1 MLSSIILAGNSK
13 IVKDIITKKGGHKK
27 STTGG
32 EGSNTNTHKGENI
45 VNEHSGKH
53 DASNVNR
60 VDSDKVNQKIGDKK
74 NKEFDHESA
83 NKHEQTGFKHFIEVD
98 GALLK
103 KEIKLPDDYNSP
115 KLRKKFDSHKVDFG
129 MEDMPYNKKNADIF
143 KQKIVEHIKQ
153 DDIIVIAGTHRGT
166 EKVIHYF
173 DKKTKVNVMKDLK
186 EDYVSGWKLSDKQI
200 KSLETTGNVQ

>member
-1 MLSSIILAGNSK
+1 MAGNSK
-13 IVKDIITKKGGHKK
+13 TVKDIITKKGGHGK
-27 STTGG
+27 SSAGG

-45 VNEHSGKH
+45 VNEHSSKH

-60 VDSDKVNQKIGDKK
+60 VDSDKVSQRIGEKK
-74 NKEFDHESA
+74 NKEFDHEST

-129 MEDMPYNKKNADIF
+129 MEDMNYNKANADIF
-143 KQKIVEHIKQ
+143 KQKIIDHIKQ

-173 DKKTKVNVMKDLK
+173 DKKTKVNVMKDTNGNFI
-186 EDYVSGWKLSDKQI
+186 SGWKLDLDQI
-200 KSLETTGNVQ
+200 KSLETKGNVQ